1 MLEIHPVF
9 YHLQYGRA
17 EHAGGYEQDYAITC
31 VCVCTKAN
39 EAVSVFTYTLHEHD
53 GICHFV
59 GCKIKRKKG
68 YHIVPVWDYLGH
80 TIDREIFTFCVKNF
94 RVVNFRG

>member
-1 MLEIHPVF
+1 MLI
-9 YHLQYGRA
+9 L
-17 EHAGGYEQDYAITC
+17 C

-39 EAVSVFTYTLHEHD
+39 EAVSVFTYIHCMNMMVAT
-53 GICHFV
+53 CHFV